1 MSELQPFRGGSRE
14 RRTRVDAMNRRKRRV
29 GNQNDHPKARHQHKI
44 LRRARWRSSTLASAS
59 ASSARSRAHSFQ
71 DFLAAALALRL
82 SVACS
87 RVARVSPSRRRAA
100 EAPPATGSLQLKR
113 SEQQQNSKRA
123 QGRCLGLYGS
133 TGWVCEYD
141 EPAALCFFRRTKVG
155 RSFLPKIM

>member
-1 MSELQPFRGGSRE
+1 MTTRKPGINIKFSDAPGGVVAPSR
-14 RRTRVDAMNRRKRRV
+14 RRPRR
-29 GNQNDHPKARHQHKI
+29 
-44 LRRARWRSSTLASAS
+44 RRARELIRFKTCELRRSWMRVSAAS
-59 ASSARSRAHSFQ
+59 
-71 DFLAAALALRL
+71 
-82 SVACS
+82 S